1 MKLKALTLWLSALL
15 CVPLLSGCGGS
26 GSSDDGTGNVRV
38 LNATHDYGAVDF
50 YVSDSLSVSALAEGT
65 ASAYSSLTTG
75 SYAFKF
81 KPSGTST
88 TAVSNSMTVAKDTS
102 YTLVAYNN
110 GSTMSTTYFSDDASG
125 PTSGTAALRVFNG
138 ATSAGYVDVYVT
150 ATDAD
155 LANSS
160 PTASSVAGASMTSY
174 VEITKG
180 TYRIRVTGYGDKT
193 DVRLDIPS
201 VTLSD
206 QQVATLMLTGTAGGV
221 LVNGLLVNQGGTV
234 TPYKN
239 PNARLRVVAAVSGNA
254 SVGAT
259 TTDGTLSATML
270 SPTVGTYVTTP
281 AALTGL
287 AVAVNGS
294 SVDVSSL
301 SLAAGRDATLL
312 IYGDASAPKARL
324 LVDDN
329 SLPSVSSNAMLRLV
343 NVLNGLDGTI
353 SLSADYVA
361 VGDNVAFG
369 SASTPT
375 AVAAN
380 TTMRL
385 EVTSPLRS
393 SSLYTATD
401 VSIAA
406 QKVYTVFVMGD
417 ASSPVVVLRKDR

>member
-15 CVPLLSGCGGS
+15 CAPLLSGCGGN
-26 GSSDDGTGNVRV
+26 GNSDDGTGNVRV

-50 YVSDSLSVSALAEGT
+50 YTSDSLSVSALAEGT
-65 ASAYSSLTTG
+65 ASNYMSLAADSYS
-75 SYAFKF
+75 FKF
-81 KPSGTST
+81 KPAGTST
-88 TAVSNSMTVAKDTS
+88 TAVANSMTVAKDTN

-125 PTSGTAALRVFNG
+125 PTSGTAAVRVFNG
-138 ATSAGYVDVYVT
+138 ATSAGYLDVYVT
-150 ATDAD
+150 APDAD
-155 LANSS
+155 LNNSS

-206 QQVATLMLTGTAGGV
+206 QQVATLMLTGTTGGV
-221 LVNGLLVNQGGTV
+221 LVKGLLVNQGGTV

-254 SVGAT
+254 SVGAS
-259 TTDGTLSATML
+259 TTDRSLSATMVAP
-270 SPTVGTYVTTP
+270 SVGNYVTTP

-287 AVAVNGS
+287 AVVVNGT
-294 SVDVSSL
+294 SVDVSNL
-301 SLAAGRDATLL
+301 TLAAGKDATLL
-312 IYGDASAPKARL
+312 IYGDVSAPKAKL

-329 SLPSVSSNAMLRLV
+329 SLPSVSSNTMLRLV

-361 VGDNVAFG
+361 VGDNVAYG
-369 SASTPT
+369 DASTPA
-375 AVAAN
+375 AVAAS
-380 TTMRL
+380 TSMRL
-385 EVTSPLRS
+385 EVTTPLRS
-393 SSLYTATD
+393 TPLYTATD
-401 VSIAA
+401 VSITA

-417 ASSPVVVLRKDR
+417 VSSPVVVLRKDR